1 MAAAKDRLRAG
12 VAKVAR
18 VAALAKRLSTI
29 VAPGAAGGAL
39 AALSMATGGAGSGGG
54 GSGRLLAGIASIR
67 NLLGPT
73 SSSGMVGDRAA
84 ATATEGVVAE
94 AAKVA
99 AGGSKAAA
107 AAGSDA
113 AQRFPEAESGRAG
126 SSQRCQ
132 PPAPE
137 DAPPLVDGERSAASV
152 AQGSTPAEEGA
163 SAAAAAPAAAAASD
177 GAAPESATA
186 ADAKPRRHAAPQN
199 VKLDP
204 IVRRLFGAQHW
215 TAWAAGILTSSPPT
229 RGCCKP

>member
-1 MAAAKDRLRAG
+1 MRVGGGGGRLLADTASESTRGLLGPASSG
-12 VAKVAR
+12 GM
-18 VAALAKRLSTI
+18 VAALA
-29 VAPGAAGGAL
+29 
-39 AALSMATGGAGSGGG
+39 
-54 GSGRLLAGIASIR
+54 
-67 NLLGPT
+67 
-73 SSSGMVGDRAA
+73 RAA
-84 ATATEGVVAE
+84 TTATEVETE
-94 AAKVA
+94 AAEVS
-99 AGGSKAAA
+99 AGDSKGTAAA
-107 AAGSDA
+107 AANPAGSDA
-113 AQRFPEAESGRAG
+113 AQPASGPEAESCRAG

-186 ADAKPRRHAAPQN
+186 AEAPPRRHAAPQN

-204 IVRRLFGAQHW
+204 IVLRLFGAQRW

-229 RGCCKP
+229 RGCCRP